1 MSKKIRDYLLM
12 TFVFLFLIMTVG
24 ISLYASGYKFN
35 LSWPPKFNR
44 LLQKTGM
51 LAVATE
57 PTRATIYLND
67 KLQKDLSLNPWKNDY
82 LLTPA
87 KIKNILPGEYE
98 LRLEQPGY
106 WPYRQKI
113 RINSG
118 ETTFVED
125 VNLFKEN
132 LPLLILASLETNLIQ
147 SPDNKYLYLQSAK
160 KILNLKTEIAR
171 ELVLSGKSDGVWLK
185 NNKLMVAGNFFDPS
199 KDNNDTNYADLI
211 GNGATDWYY
220 EESSGNLYYKNNKSI
235 NRLAINN
242 KLNTQIISNDNYP
255 AYLPRENKLYTII
268 NTNNQNKLQAY
279 SINSSQ
285 AEGSWALPSNGHYIF
300 IDDITSRIAVY
311 DDQNKTL
318 YLFDAANLNAGPIL
332 ISNIKSWAVVNNQS
346 LIYANDYEIYIFN
359 LLNSRSDLITRR
371 SEQIEKIIW
380 NASGNYLL
388 FSGPT
393 TLNVLDFKNQNT
405 TLLFRAEKIISPVL
419 DEKNDNLYFWAK
431 VGQQEGVYK
440 MLMK

>member
-1 MSKKIRDYLLM
+1 M

-24 ISLYASGYKFN
+24 LSLYASGYKFN

-51 LAVATE
+51 LALATE
-57 PTRATIYLND
+57 PTRATIYLNN
-67 KLQKDLSLNPWKNDY
+67 KPQKDLSLNPWKNDY

-98 LRLEQPGY
+98 LRLEQAGY
-106 WPYRQKI
+106 WPYKQKI

-125 VNLFKEN
+125 VNLFKNN
-132 LPLLILASLETNLIQ
+132 LPLIILASPETNLIQ
-147 SPDNKYLYLQSAK
+147 SLDKKYLYLQSSK
-160 KILNLKTEIAR
+160 KIINLKTELVQ
-171 ELVLSGKSDGVWLK
+171 ELVFSEKSDGIWLK
-185 NNKLMVAGNFFDPS
+185 NNKLMAAGNFFDPTKGS
-199 KDNNDTNYADLI
+199 NDTSYADLI
-211 GNGATDWYY
+211 GAGATDWYY

-235 NRLAINN
+235 NHLAINN
-242 KLNTQIISNDNYP
+242 KLNTQIISGDDYL
-255 AYLPRENKLYTII
+255 AYLPRQTKLYTII
-268 NTNNQNKLQAY
+268 NTNKQNKLQVY
-279 SINSSQ
+279 TLGSNQ
-285 AEGSWALPSNGHYIF
+285 TEGSWTLPNNGHYIF
-300 IDDITSRIAVY
+300 IDDITSKVAVY
-311 DDQNKTL
+311 DDQNRTL
-318 YLFDAANLNAGPIL
+318 YLFNANNLNDGPIL
-332 ISNIKSWAVVNNQS
+332 ISNIKSWAVVNGQS

-359 LLNSRSDLITRR
+359 FQNSRSDLITRR

-393 TLNVLDFKNQNT
+393 TLNVLDFKNQNA
-405 TLLFRAEKIISPVL
+405 TLLFRAEKIISPIL

-440 MLMK
+440 MLMQ